1 LLAPTNRVQLSA
13 PSVDG
18 VCTQRLSGKMDF
30 W

>member
-1 LLAPTNRVQLSA
+1 LGLYRKRIE
-13 PSVDG
+13 SVNSQPES